1 MSDIHIHSYQ
11 QFATFDQHGSSS
23 RLKLYL
29 NLAQDIASI
38 AIKENVDSII
48 IAGDIVHSAV
58 IDSHVAWVTE
68 KFLGILAATNLPIV
82 MTLGQHDCSAKLDST
97 DYQEIHSVIAPLVAD
112 KDNIYLGYQTTTFEI
127 NGWTYLVSP
136 WSPNTLKDF
145 QPADIFVGHGSVV
158 GCRDVTGHEYTTG
171 FPKNALWDN
180 FLLSVIG
187 DIHSHQVHQR
197 ENRLIV
203 QPGALHSNKVGD
215 GCNNGIVIIDL
226 TKDGVTS
233 HKFIPNRE
241 FDNCDLYYDF
251 VRNYTTGNYPYKVR
265 KNTIFDALPEEVVT
279 EKLGESVKPKTLNLI
294 ELFQSVAT
302 DKGLEHLV
310 PLFEGLYQ
318 NTKAMNLAKVP
329 SGATL
334 QNVKAVNFLSIKQF
348 NLPFEEWGELLI
360 TGSNGVGKS
369 SGIDCVFFALTGKN
383 TKKLTLDELK
393 YYGTESFGVSV
404 TLKIGENIV
413 EVQRGRNGST
423 SFMNLVINGANYKSD
438 TVVNTQKYLY
448 EMLGVTEKELMLF
461 SYFSTFEYES
471 FADMSAKPQYEIIAK
486 LAQTEQLDALR
497 DASSANT
504 KEVSKEVDGLKFY
517 LDRLN
522 SDLNT
527 KTDLLASLEALATEE
542 PVDVSVYQK
551 AIEDSSAKLFEL
563 NNKKAAIDTLVSE
576 HASTEKVRSL
586 LFNEIANYKNEVT
599 ELISKKSK
607 LADGKCY
614 TCGQS
619 YDSKEELAKIASRM
633 AELGKTVPPKV
644 VELEELTRK
653 TKELKEKVAAIA
665 EQKMAIATEISKCKE
680 SMQKSNSMITR
691 ATKMASEM
699 GKIDN
704 IRESIVE
711 IERSIDEHSIKLL
724 GATEVLRKYRELD
737 GLLARNGEVVTYL
750 FNNTLETVN
759 AKLKALTHLLDFKV
773 KLVFNGELQIKV
785 SGFSN
790 NVTNFNNLSGG
801 ERKLVEISLIGAFIN
816 AYNTIYNLK
825 SGLLGFTFLD
835 ETISYVDARNIDK
848 VKTILSR
855 IESNIVLI
863 THESSLKTEFTH
875 SMVVTKTDELGS
887 QYTLIS

>member
-1 MSDIHIHSYQ
+1 
-11 QFATFDQHGSSS
+11 
-23 RLKLYL
+23 
-29 NLAQDIASI
+29 
-38 AIKENVDSII
+38 
-48 IAGDIVHSAV
+48 
-58 IDSHVAWVTE
+58 
-68 KFLGILAATNLPIV
+68 
-82 MTLGQHDCSAKLDST
+82 
-97 DYQEIHSVIAPLVAD
+97 
-112 KDNIYLGYQTTTFEI
+112 
-127 NGWTYLVSP
+127 
-136 WSPNTLKDF
+136 
-145 QPADIFVGHGSVV
+145 
-158 GCRDVTGHEYTTG
+158 
-171 FPKNALWDN
+171 
-180 FLLSVIG
+180 
-187 DIHSHQVHQR
+187 
-197 ENRLIV
+197 
-203 QPGALHSNKVGD
+203 
-215 GCNNGIVIIDL
+215 
-226 TKDGVTS
+226 
-233 HKFIPNRE
+233 
-241 FDNCDLYYDF
+241 
-251 VRNYTTGNYPYKVR
+251 
-265 KNTIFDALPEEVVT
+265 
-279 EKLGESVKPKTLNLI
+279 
-294 ELFQSVAT
+294 
-302 DKGLEHLV
+302 
-310 PLFEGLYQ
+310 
-318 NTKAMNLAKVP
+318 MNLAKVP

-423 SFMNLVINGANYKSD
+423 SFMNLVVNGATYKSD

-835 ETISYVDARNIDK
+835 ETISYVDAKNIDK

-855 IESNIVLI
+855 IESNIILI
-863 THESSLKTEFTH
+863 THESALKTEFDRI
-875 SMVVTKTDELGS
+875 MVVTKTDELGS